1 MRLCCLIF
9 LLAFAG
15 CAAFEPGADQS
26 VPFDGI
32 MGEAVHVARAPA
44 AEQKAALARAQQRFM
59 AESSALNRL
68 QLATLLATLPAPLR
82 DEARAS
88 ELLEPV
94 ADAHSPG
101 VGRYAA
107 FLALQIVERQR
118 LAREVERIGKERAS
132 SERERQSMDKERDKR
147 EEALRQQ
154 LEALR
159 AIERGILER
168 EERMRRNPS
177 ARP

>member
-1 MRLCCLIF
+1 MRLCWPIF
-9 LLAFAG
+9 LLAFGG
-15 CAAFEPGADQS
+15 CAAFPPAAFQPGADQ
-26 VPFDGI
+26 I
-32 MGEAVHVARAPA
+32 MAIDAIVSEAVNVARAPA
-44 AEQKAALARAQQRFM
+44 VEQKAALARAQQRFV

-68 QLATLLATLPAPLR
+68 RLATLLATLPAPLR
-82 DEARAS
+82 DDARAS

-94 ADAHSPG
+94 ADADSPG

-107 FLALQIVERQR
+107 FLALQIAERQR
-118 LAREVERIGKERAS
+118 LAREVERIG
-132 SERERQSMDKERDKR
+132 KERDKR

-168 EERMRRNPS
+168 EERMRKNPG